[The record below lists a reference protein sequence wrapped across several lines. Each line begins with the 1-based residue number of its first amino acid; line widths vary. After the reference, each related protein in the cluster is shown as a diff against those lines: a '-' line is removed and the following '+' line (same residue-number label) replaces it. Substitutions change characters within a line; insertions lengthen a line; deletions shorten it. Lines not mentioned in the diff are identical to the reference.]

1 MGDVLRST
9 EWDRLFPMPQI
20 IPQLSIPDEEIL
32 WEFIRA
38 GGPGGQNVN
47 KAATAAQLRFDVR
60 NSPSLA
66 EDVKERLVK
75 LAGTKV
81 TAEGVLIIE
90 AKNHRTQE
98 QNRTEAILRLTALI
112 QQALEKPKAR
122 KKTKPGVTASAAR
135 IFEKKRRGAIK
146 RIRQY
151 NPDDWE

>member
-1 MGDVLRST
+1 
-9 EWDRLFPMPQI
+9 MPQI
-20 IPQLSIPDEEIL
+20 TPQLSIPDEEIQL
-32 WEFIRA
+32 EFIRA

-47 KAATAAQLRFDVR
+47 KVATAVQLRFDTR

-66 EDVKERLVK
+66 EEVKERLVK

-81 TAEGVLIIE
+81 TNDGVLIIE

-98 QNRTEAILRLTALI
+98 QNRAEAILRLTALI

-122 KKTKPGVTASAAR
+122 KKTKPGVAASAAR
-135 IFEKKRRGAIK
+135 VFEKKRRGAIK

-151 NPDDWE
+151 NPDDWD

>member
-1 MGDVLRST
+1 
-9 EWDRLFPMPQI
+9 MPQI
-20 IPQLSIPDEEIL
+20 TPQLSIPDEEIL

-122 KKTKPGVTASAAR
+122 KKTKPGVTASATR
-135 IFEKKRRGAIK
+135 VFEKKRRGAMK

-151 NPDDWE
+151 NPNDWE

>member
-1 MGDVLRST
+1 
-9 EWDRLFPMPQI
+9 MPPI
-20 IPQLSIPDEEIL
+20 TPQLSIPDEEIQ
-32 WEFIRA
+32 WAFIRA

-47 KAATAAQLRFDVR
+47 KAATVAQLRFDVR
-60 NSPSLA
+60 NSPWLA

-81 TAEGVLIIE
+81 TAEGILIIE

-98 QNRTEAILRLTALI
+98 QNRVEAILRLTALI

-135 IFEKKRRGAIK
+135 VFEKKRRGAIK